1 MPAFLENKIY
11 NGMSVLML
19 TVEIRPHHFV
29 YGCVMP
35 IFLIAAAEKKR

>member
-1 MPAFLENKIY
+1 
-11 NGMSVLML
+11 MSMLRL

-35 IFLIAAAEKKR
+35 IFLIAVAKKKQ